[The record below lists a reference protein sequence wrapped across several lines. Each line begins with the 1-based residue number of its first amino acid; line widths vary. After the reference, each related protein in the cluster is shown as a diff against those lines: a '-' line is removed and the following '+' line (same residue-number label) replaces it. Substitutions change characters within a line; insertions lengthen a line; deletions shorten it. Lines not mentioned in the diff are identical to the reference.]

1 MKTVNNKTILN
12 LFVATGIM
20 TATASAQNLI
30 INPGFEAGPGASAD
44 SWNLAQAAGG
54 PVYGVR
60 TNDNAFAGSFNYE
73 IHLASVG
80 AGPVV
85 RFEQDAVPVI
95 GGTSYNFSFY
105 ADALDGSAGDAT
117 QWDIQWFNGGLIGE
131 TGFQSYNPGN
141 NAYALI
147 TSMVN
152 APAGATAANVI
163 FYNAGAADMSQSA
176 TVDFD
181 NVSLVAVPEPSIIS
195 LMGMGVFSAVLVMRK
210 RKS

>member
-30 INPGFEAGPGASAD
+30 INPGFEAGTGASAD

-141 NAYALI
+141 NAYAL
-147 TSMVN
+147 
-152 APAGATAANVI
+152 
-163 FYNAGAADMSQSA
+163 
-176 TVDFD
+176 
-181 NVSLVAVPEPSIIS
+181 
-195 LMGMGVFSAVLVMRK
+195 
-210 RKS
+210 